1 LLARSGDYSG
11 GVFSQHDYYHADGL
25 GNITYLADNTQ
36 SQAAS
41 YAYDPYGNLLSSAGT
56 LATANTYRFSSRE
69 YVPTS
74 GLYVYLYRFYNAG
87 TERWLNQDPLGEQG
101 GINLYRFVR
110 GNPVNSVDPRGLVLR
125 FAPSCPS
132 EFENH
137 WLDVMN
143 LLSQSERGNELL
155 QTANNVPYDI
165 VITPVSEDGPS
176 TEYSYDDDS
185 PLTTLLSVQVNLD
198 ENDTIGATPGN
209 QFLPPADE
217 MPPDS
222 LAGGAVVLAHELG
235 HAAMNDNDEDPDNP
249 GGDNVQANENPVR
262 QDLGVPL
269 RQNYHGNPIWLS
281 PMF

>member
-1 LLARSGDYSG
+1 
-11 GVFSQHDYYHADGL
+11 
-25 GNITYLADNTQ
+25 
-36 SQAAS
+36 
-41 YAYDPYGNLLSSAGT
+41 
-56 LATANTYRFSSRE
+56 
-69 YVPTS
+69 
-74 GLYVYLYRFYNAG
+74 
-87 TERWLNQDPLGEQG
+87 
-101 GINLYRFVR
+101 
-110 GNPVNSVDPRGLVLR
+110 
-125 FAPSCPS
+125 
-132 EFENH
+132 
-137 WLDVMN
+137 MN